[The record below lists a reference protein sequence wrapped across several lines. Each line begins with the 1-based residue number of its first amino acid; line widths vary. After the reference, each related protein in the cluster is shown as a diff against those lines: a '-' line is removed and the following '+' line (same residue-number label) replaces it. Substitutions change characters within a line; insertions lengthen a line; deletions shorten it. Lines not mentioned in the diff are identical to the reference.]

1 MSFLVDREITIV
13 YLVCCETFQI
23 ALIII
28 LKKRKIL
35 IQETGVFLF
44 KHFPKEALYDFALFI
59 IALIVGYFVDKKKKS
74 VASFSKC
81 ERMVSLI

>member
-1 MSFLVDREITIV
+1 MSLLVDGKIAIV
-13 YLVCCETFQI
+13 YLVCRKAFQI
-23 ALIII
+23 TLIII

-59 IALIVGYFVDKKKKS
+59 IALIIGYFIDKEER
-74 VASFSKC
+74 KC
-81 ERMVSLI
+81 LDTLLE